1 MPALVMTKNL
11 QLWMVVKIYN
21 EGGSDELSDEPMAV
35 FFDERSAIDYRQKL
49 YREMTNQGISWIIN
63 CHDSELMPDWDTDDV
78 EYYYAIKRGKLMEP
92 NND

>member
-21 EGGSDELSDEPMAV
+21 EDGSDELSDEPMAV
-35 FFDERSAIDYRQKL
+35 FFDDRSAFEYRQKL
-49 YREMTNQGISWIIN
+49 YREMTNAGISWIIVR
-63 CHDSELMPDWDTDDV
+63 SGELAPDWDTDDV

>member
-21 EGGSDELSDEPMAV
+21 EDGSDELSDEPMAV

-49 YREMTNQGISWIIN
+49 YREMTNAGNDWIV
-63 CHDSELMPDWDTDDV
+63 DYSGDLAPDWDTGCV

-92 NND
+92 KND

>member
-21 EGGSDELSDEPMAV
+21 EDGSDELSDEPMAV

-49 YREMTNQGISWIIN
+49 YREMTNAGIDWIID
-63 CHDSELMPDWDTDDV
+63 CQGELAPDWDTDDV

>member
-21 EGGSDELSDEPMAV
+21 EDGSDELSDEPMAV
-35 FFDERSAIDYRQKL
+35 FFDERSAVDYRQKL
-49 YREMTNQGISWIIN
+49 YREMTNQGISWIIE
-63 CHDSELMPDWDTDDV
+63 CHGSELMPDWDTDDV
-78 EYYYAIKRGKLMEP
+78 EYYYAIQRGKLMEP

>member
-1 MPALVMTKNL
+1 MPALVMTETL

-21 EGGSDELSDEPMAV
+21 VDGSDELSDEPMAV

-49 YREMTNQGISWIIN
+49 YRKMTNEGIGWIIDCN
-63 CHDSELMPDWDTDDV
+63 GELMPDWDTDDV
-78 EYYYAIKRGKLMEP
+78 EYFYAVKRGKLMEP